1 MEKTPSYPNR
11 RAVRSF
17 DLLYVALL
25 QNIPTDRAPP
35 SPTVMT
41 SQASRATPWA
51 HKVRPTEQMGRYEN
65 ERNKKQNYAK
75 GKLRNER
82 EQASP
87 NGATPS
93 QKQKPIA
100 VIKTHH
106 ERFTW
111 GLPHKLKTFHIY

>member
-1 MEKTPSYPNR
+1 MEQT
-11 RAVRSF
+11 
-17 DLLYVALL
+17 
-25 QNIPTDRAPP
+25 
-35 SPTVMT
+35 
-41 SQASRATPWA
+41 
-51 HKVRPTEQMGRYEN
+51 GRYER
-65 ERNKKQNYAK
+65 EGSKKQNYAK

-106 ERFTW
+106 ERLTR
-111 GLPHKLKTFHIY
+111 GLPHELKFFYVY